1 MKIVN
6 NKFYQNKNERI
17 LYYGRRQVFDY
28 VRVNHKIIYL
38 VDGYKIIEQEC
49 TNSRILYENN
59 GEAISKLTYKN
70 NYIIFLEKNL
80 FKKIDLENYG
90 SDNIEE
96 IIDCQKVPGDF
107 CIL

>member
-17 LYYGRRQVFDY
+17 LCNGRQKVFDY
-28 VRVNHKIIYL
+28 VRINHKIIYL
-38 VDGYKIIEQEC
+38 IEGYKIIEQEG

-96 IIDCQKVPGDF
+96 IIDIQKAPSDF